1 MELTTEEWLKLL
13 PLEIR
18 KKIILNDYNII
29 KNKRTSYYSSMADMI
44 NNLCVWSESHDS
56 NFYSNIYNHYKNQEQ
71 NHENHKH
78 IMYCLEQDLKKDLA
92 LLYKTLSIKVL

>member
-1 MELTTEEWLKLL
+1 MEITTKEWLKIL
-13 PLEIR
+13 PLETR
-18 KKIILNDYNII
+18 KKIIENDYNII
-29 KNKRTSYYSSMADMI
+29 KHNLTLYCSGMADMI
-44 NNLCVWSESHDS
+44 NSLCAWSESHDS
-56 NFYSNIYNHYKNQEQ
+56 DFYSNIYNHYKNQEQ